1 MIIPKPTVFLSRAI
15 NFPEVH
21 GSGCYQ
27 YLSDYTLA
35 TVVLYSV
42 HCVHC
47 TLYPNYKIAA
57 TVPSIE

>member
-35 TVVLYSV
+35 TVVLYTV
-42 HCVHC
+42 YTVQC

-57 TVPSIE
+57 TIE